1 MWSVYDK
8 DHTSEVRIKNPVGD
22 SELFLGFFCK
32 CLSYFTIAKIS
43 FTSILYPQLTYMI
56 FIIYTSWDNIVD
68 NITRDRRR
76 PYLVKWFTKFKAL
89 AFLQR
94 FHWHLVVIS
103 LSEMEN
109 CKIHYKHFQTKTT
122 KSVTGGENGA
132 MRIGSYFLSFLF
144 KALSLT
150 KVHAFTQ

>member
-1 MWSVYDK
+1 
-8 DHTSEVRIKNPVGD
+8 
-22 SELFLGFFCK
+22 
-32 CLSYFTIAKIS
+32 
-43 FTSILYPQLTYMI
+43 MI

-109 CKIHYKHFQTKTT
+109 CKIHYKHFQTKIT

-150 KVHAFTQ
+150 KVHASVTSHFWFSVKISDFAMSARFHTNARRSWWLADEFSPTMQKIRIEI